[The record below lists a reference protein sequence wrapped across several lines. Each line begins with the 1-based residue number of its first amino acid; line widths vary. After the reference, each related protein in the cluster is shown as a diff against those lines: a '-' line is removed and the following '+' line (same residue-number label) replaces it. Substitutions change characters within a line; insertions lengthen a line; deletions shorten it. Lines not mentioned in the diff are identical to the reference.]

1 MDFVLIGGIAAT
13 LYGSRHVTD
22 DTDIL
27 VRRTPPNLNRLRKA
41 LEELEAKDMRKRSL
55 DEVMEEL
62 AAGGNARTRTV
73 AGPFDILAAI
83 PVDPPIS
90 YLSIARRANLT
101 RIGKLQVR
109 VVALDDLVDMKTRTR
124 RVKDQARLPELR
136 RIQELQAGR
145 RRRAA
150 N

>member
-1 MDFVLIGGIAAT
+1 VLIGGIAAT

-27 VRRTPPNLNRLRKA
+27 VRRTTANLNRLRRA
-41 LEELEAKDMRKRSL
+41 LDELGAKDLRKRSL
-55 DEVMEEL
+55 DEVMEDLGE
-62 AAGGNARTRTV
+62 GGNARTRTL
-73 AGPFDILAAI
+73 AGALDVLAAI
-83 PVDPPIS
+83 PIDPPIA
-90 YLSIARRANLT
+90 YVTIARRAVLT

-109 VVALDDLVDMKTRTR
+109 VVALDDMIEMKSRTK

-145 RRRAA
+145 RKRVV

>member
-1 MDFVLIGGIAAT
+1 VDFVLIGGIAAT

-27 VRRTPPNLNRLRKA
+27 VRRTAANLNRLRGA
-41 LEELEAKDMRKRSL
+41 LSELEARDLRKRSL
-55 DEVMEEL
+55 EDVMADL
-62 AAGGNARTRTV
+62 AEAGSARTRTV
-73 AGPFDILAAI
+73 AGPLDVLAAI
-83 PVDPPIS
+83 PVDPPIT
-90 YLSIARRANLT
+90 YVAIARRANLT
-101 RIGKLQVR
+101 RIGRLHVR
-109 VVALDDLVDMKTRTR
+109 VVALDDLVEMKSRTK

-145 RRRAA
+145 RKRAA

>member
-1 MDFVLIGGIAAT
+1 MLIGGIAAT

-22 DTDIL
+22 DTDVL
-27 VRRTPPNLNRLRKA
+27 VRRTTANLNRLRRA
-41 LEELEAKDMRKRSL
+41 LIELDARDLRKRSL
-55 DEVMEEL
+55 DEVMADL
-62 AAGGNARTRTV
+62 AEGGNARTRTA
-73 AGPFDILAAI
+73 AGPLDVLAAI
-83 PVDPPIS
+83 PVEPPIA
-90 YLSIARRANLT
+90 YLAIARRANLT

-109 VVALDDLVDMKTRTR
+109 VVALDDLVDMKSRTK

-145 RRRAA
+145 RKRAA

>member
-1 MDFVLIGGIAAT
+1 MLIGGIAAT

-22 DTDIL
+22 DTDVL
-27 VRRTPPNLNRLRKA
+27 VRRTTANLNRLRRA
-41 LEELEAKDMRKRSL
+41 LTELDARDLRKRSL
-55 DEVMEEL
+55 DEVMADLGE
-62 AAGGNARTRTV
+62 GGNARTRTA
-73 AGPFDILAAI
+73 AGPLDVLAAI
-83 PVDPPIS
+83 PVDPPIA
-90 YLSIARRANLT
+90 YLAIVRRANIT

-109 VVALDDLVDMKTRTR
+109 VVALDDLVDMKSRTK

-145 RRRAA
+145 RKRAA

>member
-22 DTDIL
+22 DTDVL
-27 VRRTPPNLNRLRKA
+27 VRRTAANLNRLREV
-41 LEELEAKDMRKRSL
+41 LIELDARDLRKHSI
-55 DEVMEEL
+55 DEVMTDL

-73 AGPFDILAAI
+73 AGAFDVLAAI
-83 PVDPPIS
+83 PVAPPIS
-90 YLSIARRANLT
+90 FVSIARRANVT

-109 VVALDDLVDMKTRTR
+109 VVALDDMIEMKSRTK

-136 RIQELQAGR
+136 RIQELLRGR

>member
-1 MDFVLIGGIAAT
+1 MLIGGIAAT

-22 DTDIL
+22 DTDVL
-27 VRRTPPNLNRLRKA
+27 VRRTTANLNRLRRV
-41 LEELEAKDMRKRSL
+41 LTELDARDLRKRSL
-55 DEVMEEL
+55 DEVMADLGE
-62 AAGGNARTRTV
+62 GGNARTRTA
-73 AGPFDILAAI
+73 AGPLDVLAAI
-83 PVDPPIS
+83 PVDPPIA
-90 YLSIARRANLT
+90 YLAIVRRANIT

-109 VVALDDLVDMKTRTR
+109 VVALDDLVDMKSRTK

-145 RRRAA
+145 RKRAA

>member
-27 VRRTPPNLNRLRKA
+27 VRRTAANLNRLREV
-41 LEELEAKDMRKRSL
+41 LVELDARDLRKRPI
-55 DEVMEEL
+55 DEVMADL
-62 AAGGNARTRTV
+62 GAGGNARTRTV
-73 AGPFDILAAI
+73 AGPFDVLAAI

-90 YLSIARRANLT
+90 YISIARRANVT

-109 VVALDDLVDMKTRTR
+109 VVALDDMIEMKSRTK
-124 RVKDQARLPELR
+124 RVKDHARLPELR
-136 RIQELQAGR
+136 RIQELQKGR